1 MSLHRTIMKI
11 LDFAFYEIKL
21 QCNTKVV
28 FKNKFQTGLNPTS
41 FAFGNKITFPF
52 SNQYSIHF
60 RDA

>member
-1 MSLHRTIMKI
+1 MKNLH
-11 LDFAFYEIKL
+11 FAFYKIEQ
-21 QCNTKVV
+21 QCNTKVAY
-28 FKNKFQTGLNPTS
+28 KNKFQTRLNPTS